1 MKRAIGLIVTIIAV
15 VVAVLSV
22 RGTLPFMPIYGSSME
37 PTLHSGSLMFIQPIN
52 NPKEIK
58 VGDIIVY
65 NVPKA
70 IQDYYNY
77 PPVVSHRVIKV
88 NDVPSLTFRTQGD
101 NTGEDPFTIRP
112 GDVRGTV
119 GKQIPYL
126 GLPMLFFQ
134 SKQGIMFAI
143 IALVI
148 LALFLYGR
156 ELGQGG
162 GWIHRGIFS
171 PVINEEKKANRVISK
186 KIELTEKKMDSTEQ
200 ALNNFSAAVAEYA
213 KHLASHTSAIQG
225 LSEASHELKRGAAEQ
240 NRVLSAMLDN
250 IGNTRNAAAPATGRQ
265 ESTVIKSEIQ
275 VSPAK
280 RVNAKKQYKTV
291 EKPQT
296 AEKTRTT
303 EPNYHK
309 ALEKGIISYAIKHP
323 VTPKNTSVKK

>member
-1 MKRAIGLIVTIIAV
+1 MKRAIGLILATIAII
-15 VVAVLSV
+15 VAILSV

-52 NPKEIK
+52 NPKDIK

-65 NVPKA
+65 NVPKS

-77 PPVVSHRVIKV
+77 PPVVSHRVVKV

-112 GDVRGTV
+112 TDIRGTV

-134 SKQGIMFAI
+134 SKQGMIFAI
-143 IALVI
+143 IALAI

-162 GWIHRGIFS
+162 NWIHKGIFS
-171 PVINEEKKANRVISK
+171 PVINEEKKANRVLSK

-200 ALNNFSAAVAEYA
+200 ALNNFSAAVAEWP
-213 KHLASHTSAIQG
+213 
-225 LSEASHELKRGAAEQ
+225 E
-240 NRVLSAMLDN
+240 
-250 IGNTRNAAAPATGRQ
+250 
-265 ESTVIKSEIQ
+265 
-275 VSPAK
+275 
-280 RVNAKKQYKTV
+280 
-291 EKPQT
+291 
-296 AEKTRTT
+296 
-303 EPNYHK
+303 
-309 ALEKGIISYAIKHP
+309 
-323 VTPKNTSVKK
+323 

>member
-1 MKRAIGLIVTIIAV
+1 MKRAIGLILTAIAV
-15 VVAVLSV
+15 VVAILSV

-37 PTLHSGSLMFIQPIN
+37 PTLHSGSLMLIQPIN
-52 NPKEIK
+52 NPKDVK

-65 NVPKA
+65 NVPKS

-77 PPVVSHRVIKV
+77 PAVVSHRVVKV
-88 NDVPSLTFRTQGD
+88 NEVPSLTFRTQGD

-112 GDVRGTV
+112 GDIRGTV

-134 SKQGIMFAI
+134 SKQGMMFAI
-143 IALVI
+143 IALVL
-148 LALFLYGR
+148 LALFLYGK

-162 GWIHRGIFS
+162 SWIHKGIFS
-171 PVINEEKKANRVISK
+171 PVINEEKKANRVLSK

-225 LSEASHELKRGAAEQ
+225 LSDASHELKNGAAEQ
-240 NRVLSAMLDN
+240 NRVLAAMLDN
-250 IGNTRNAAAPATGRQ
+250 MSNIAPRESAPASRK
-265 ESTVIKSEIQ
+265 EPLVIKSEIP

-280 RVNAKKQYKTV
+280 RAAVKKQYKTI

-296 AEKTRTT
+296 AEKPKST

-309 ALEKGIISYAIKHP
+309 ALEKGKISYTTKHP
-323 VTPKNTSVKK
+323 VNLKKG